1 MLPLLGI
8 EFAVVEPQVEELT
21 GAAGGS
27 DPERLVVENALL
39 KARAGAEL
47 EPDAIVLGVDTD
59 VVLGSQLLGKPAHRE
74 GARRRLGALSG
85 QIHQV
90 LSGVALTDAGE
101 ERTAVARTAV
111 TFRRLTAEEIAAYVA
126 TGEWE
131 GRAGGYAVQGF
142 GSSLIAR
149 IEGDLS
155 NVIGLP
161 LPLVAELLD
170 DLQDG
175 SQAVS

>member
-1 MLPLLGI
+1 M
-8 EFAVVEPQVEELT
+8 
-21 GAAGGS
+21 
-27 DPERLVVENALL
+27 
-39 KARAGAEL
+39 KARAGAEQRP
-47 EPDAIVLGVDTD
+47 EAIVLGVDTD

-90 LSGVALTDAGE
+90 LSGVAVIDSGG

-111 TFRRLTAEEIAAYVA
+111 TFRRLSAGEIEDYVA

-142 GSSLIAR
+142 GSSLIAK

-161 LPLVAELLD
+161 LPLVGELLSG
-170 DLQDG
+170 LQDG
-175 SQAVS
+175 SHDVS

>member
-1 MLPLLGI
+1 M
-8 EFAVVEPQVEELT
+8 
-21 GAAGGS
+21 
-27 DPERLVVENALL
+27 
-39 KARAGAEL
+39 
-47 EPDAIVLGVDTD
+47 LGVDTD

-90 LSGVALTDAGE
+90 LSGVAVIDRGG

-111 TFRRLTAEEIAAYVA
+111 TFRRLSAEEIAGYVA
-126 TGEWE
+126 TGEWQ

-161 LPLVAELLD
+161 LPLVGELLSG
-170 DLQDG
+170 LQDG
-175 SQAVS
+175 SQSVS

>member
-1 MLPLLGI
+1 M
-8 EFAVVEPQVEELT
+8 
-21 GAAGGS
+21 
-27 DPERLVVENALL
+27 
-39 KARAGAEL
+39 
-47 EPDAIVLGVDTD
+47 
-59 VVLGSQLLGKPAHRE
+59 LGSQLLGKPAHRE

-90 LSGVALTDAGE
+90 LSGVAVIDGGE
-101 ERTAVARTAV
+101 EHTSVARTAV
-111 TFRRLTAEEIAAYVA
+111 TFRRLSATEIVGYVA

-161 LPLVAELLD
+161 LPLVRELLAG
-170 DLQDG
+170 LQD
-175 SQAVS
+175 SAHVVS

>member
-1 MLPLLGI
+1 
-8 EFAVVEPQVEELT
+8 
-21 GAAGGS
+21 
-27 DPERLVVENALL
+27 
-39 KARAGAEL
+39 
-47 EPDAIVLGVDTD
+47 
-59 VVLGSQLLGKPAHRE
+59 VLGSQLLGKPAHRE

-90 LSGVALTDAGE
+90 LSGVAVLDGGE
-101 ERTAVARTAV
+101 ERTAVATTAV
-111 TFRRLTAEEIAAYVA
+111 TFRRLSAQEIAAYVA

-170 DLQDG
+170 GLQDD
-175 SQAVS
+175 SQTVS

>member
-1 MLPLLGI
+1 
-8 EFAVVEPQVEELT
+8 
-21 GAAGGS
+21 
-27 DPERLVVENALL
+27 
-39 KARAGAEL
+39 
-47 EPDAIVLGVDTD
+47 
-59 VVLGSQLLGKPAHRE
+59 VLGSQLLGKPAHRE

-90 LSGVALTDAGE
+90 LSGVAVLDGGE
-101 ERTAVARTAV
+101 ERTAVATTAV
-111 TFRRLTAEEIAAYVA
+111 TFRRLSAQEIAAYVA

-161 LPLVAELLD
+161 LPLVAEVLD
-170 DLQDG
+170 GLQDD
-175 SQAVS
+175 SQTVS

>member
-1 MLPLLGI
+1 MPF
-8 EFAVVEPQVEELT
+8 EVYEPQVEEIT

-39 KARAGAEL
+39 KARAGAGER
-47 EPDAIVLGVDTD
+47 PDAIVLGVDTD
-59 VVLGSQLLGKPAHRE
+59 VVLGTQVLGKPAHRE

-90 LSGVALTDAGE
+90 LSGVAVIDAGE
-101 ERTAVARTAV
+101 EHTAVARTAV
-111 TFRRLTAEEIAAYVA
+111 TFRRLSKREVGDYVA

-161 LPLVAELLD
+161 LPLVGEMLAG
-170 DLQDG
+170 LQDG
-175 SQAVS
+175 SGDVS